1 MCTKGIAL
9 KAACADNFYYPPE
22 WNPDSGKSLDQFQ
35 REKGFEHHLGAN
47 RVKNMSKGSLLVR
60 FELPFKVR
68 CLRCKG
74 IIGQGTRW
82 DAEKKCIGQHHSTK
96 IWSFTFRCKRPVGH
110 ERSADGRI
118 YCNQQFVI
126 QTDPANRDYK
136 LVEGMEHVNN
146 EYDQTSAAGQRKIV
160 EGKAEREEME
170 TDPMFKL
177 EKTIR
182 NKQKEADDK
191 IRLRA
196 LIQDQKEREDTYSL
210 NSALRKRMRTQK
222 KDDAERQR
230 IEDSKSKNFV
240 FPLLDATAEDKEEA
254 ETVAFKT
261 DYDAIA
267 RSQKRAIAHNQPLF
281 SSSSKPSSSSLS
293 DRGLKRP
300 APSGVPGPS
309 AVSTRASTTSAVTRS
324 KSTLSGQATDKK
336 QAAQEHL
343 TNLIQKRR
351 KMVLHQKMERVFKK

>member
-22 WNPDSGKSLDQFQ
+22 WDPNSGESLDQFQ
-35 REKGFEHHLGAN
+35 RKKGFEHHLGAN
-47 RVKNMSKGSLLVR
+47 RVKNMKSGSLLVR

-74 IIGQGTRW
+74 IWGQGARW
-82 DAEKKCIGQHHSTK
+82 DAEKKCIGTYHSTK
-96 IWSFTFRCKRPVGH
+96 IWQFTMRCRKPVGH

-126 QTDPANRDYK
+126 KTNPETREYD
-136 LVEGMEHVNN
+136 LVEGWEHVNN
-146 EYDQTSAAGQRKIV
+146 DMDQTTAAGQKRIIESKDERK
-160 EGKAEREEME
+160 EME
-170 TDPMFKL
+170 GDPMFKL

-182 NKQKEADDK
+182 DKDKEAEDK

-210 NSALRKRMRTQK
+210 NSALRKRLRTQK
-222 KDDAERQR
+222 KEDQENQR
-230 IEDSKSKNFV
+230 IEASKNKNFV
-240 FPLLDATAEDKEEA
+240 LPLLDANAEDKEEA

-261 DYDAIA
+261 DFDAIE
-267 RSQKRAIAHNQPLF
+267 RIQKRAIAHNQPLF
-281 SSSSKPSSSSLS
+281 SSSSKPSSSSS

-300 APSGVPGPS
+300 APS
-309 AVSTRASTTSAVTRS
+309 AVSTRASTTSTLARS
-324 KSTLSGQATDKK
+324 KSTHSAQVADKK
-336 QAAQEHL
+336 QAAQAHL
-343 TNLIQKRR
+343 TDLIQKRR
-351 KMVLHQKMERVFKK
+351 KMVIHQKLERALKQ